1 MPASL
6 FVGEILVV
14 NTISDFGAEPSL
26 FRKLRYKHRIIITF
40 GKAIYCTIFL
50 LHLSSKSEC
59 LSIIR

>member
-26 FRKLRYKHRIIITF
+26 FKNLRYRHGIITF
-40 GKAIYCTIFL
+40 GKAIHSTIFS